1 MGMGFMRR
9 RGWGWCLMRMGRGGS
24 LILKAA
30 PTSQRAPLCD
40 QPIPVFSLRA
50 ALLPATLSQ
59 DTAYHSCDCPSPLTG
74 DRLHLWFS
82 CPTPTSDR
90 DRKTCQIPF
99 SCPWGNQSY
108 NGAKRA
114 PASSSPF
121 PHFCSLLIL
130 SVQFLRPLGPH
141 HPMGKSNSR
150 SGKQPGREG

>member
-1 MGMGFMRR
+1 MRR
-9 RGWGWCLMRMGRGGS
+9 RRWGWCLMRKGRGGS

-30 PTSQRAPLCD
+30 PTSQPAPLCD

-59 DTAYHSCDCPSPLTG
+59 DPAYHSCDCPSPFTG

-90 DRKTCQIPF
+90 DGKTCQIPF

-108 NGAKRA
+108 HGAKRA
-114 PASSSPF
+114 ACFLFPLPPF
-121 PHFCSLLIL
+121 LQPPHFVCPVS
-130 SVQFLRPLGPH
+130 QTLGPH

-150 SGKQPGREG
+150 SGKQPGREE